1 MKIEKIK
8 LAVFDFDSTLM
19 DGETLEYL
27 AKEFNIE
34 KEMKTITQKAMRG
47 EIDFFES
54 LIKRVK
60 LLEGLD
66 IKKVNEICHNL
77 PLVKGAKEVIDYL
90 RKNKIKVLC
99 FSGGFKN
106 ALEYYKK
113 ELKLD
118 GEFSNILH
126 QRDGKLTGLV
136 GGEMMFS
143 TSKGDV
149 LKNLQDILEVTE
161 AQTLVC
167 GDGANDLSMFKYSE
181 NKIAFCAK
189 PILQKACDYNIKE
202 KDLNKIIELFD

>member
-77 PLVKGAKEVIDYL
+77 PLVKGAK
-90 RKNKIKVLC
+90 
-99 FSGGFKN
+99 
-106 ALEYYKK
+106 
-113 ELKLD
+113 
-118 GEFSNILH
+118 
-126 QRDGKLTGLV
+126 
-136 GGEMMFS
+136 
-143 TSKGDV
+143 
-149 LKNLQDILEVTE
+149 
-161 AQTLVC
+161 
-167 GDGANDLSMFKYSE
+167 
-181 NKIAFCAK
+181 
-189 PILQKACDYNIKE
+189 
-202 KDLNKIIELFD
+202 